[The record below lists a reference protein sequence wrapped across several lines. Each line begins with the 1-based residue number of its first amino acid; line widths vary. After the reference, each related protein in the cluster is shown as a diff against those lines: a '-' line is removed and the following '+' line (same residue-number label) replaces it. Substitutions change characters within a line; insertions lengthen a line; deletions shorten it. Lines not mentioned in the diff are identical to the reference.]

1 MRIAQV
7 APLTESVPPQTYGGT
22 ERVVSYLTEALVRL
36 GHDVTLYAAGDS
48 VTSAELRPGCRRSL
62 RRDPEAGEPVPIH
75 DRMMRRLLAEADEYD
90 IIHFHTGWF
99 EFPLFTGAAAPCVST
114 LHGPLD
120 VPLVQERL
128 RHYRGFPLIS
138 ISDAQRTP
146 LPELNWAATIHH
158 GLPDV
163 LAVADWGKHD
173 YLAFLGRICPEK
185 RPDLAIAIARRAG
198 WPLKI
203 AAKVD
208 PVDREYFASV
218 IQPLLDPP
226 HVEYVGEL
234 DEADK
239 MRFLAGAR
247 ALLFPIDWPEPFG
260 LVMIE
265 AMACGT
271 PVIAF
276 NRGSVPEILEDGLTG
291 FIVEDADAATRCVAA
306 VDGLSRPRI
315 REVFRRRFLVQRMAA
330 DHLRVYERLAAGAR
344 KDRRAEALPP
354 AESRAVPGT
363 RAAW

>member
-22 ERVVSYLTEALVRL
+22 ERVVSFLTEALVRL

-48 VTSAELRPGCRRSL
+48 VTSGELRSCAPQSL
-62 RRDPEAGEPVPIH
+62 RRDPGAGDPVPIH
-75 DRMMRRLLAEADEYD
+75 ERMMRRLREEAGDYD

-99 EFPLFTGAAAPCVST
+99 EFPLFITSATPCVST
-114 LHGPLD
+114 MHGPLD
-120 VPLVQERL
+120 VPMVQERL
-128 RHYRGFPLIS
+128 RHFNGFPLVS
-138 ISDAQRTP
+138 ISNAQRAP

-163 LAVADWGKHD
+163 LAVADTGRHD
-173 YLAFLGRICPEK
+173 YLAFLGRIAPEK
-185 RPDLAIAIARRAG
+185 RPDLAIAIARAAG
-198 WPLKI
+198 WPIKI

-208 PVDREYFASV
+208 PVDRDYFASV
-218 IQPLLDPP
+218 IRPLLGPG
-226 HVEYVGEL
+226 VEYVGEV

-265 AMACGT
+265 AIACGT

-276 NRGSVPEILEDGLTG
+276 RRGSVPEIVEEGSTG
-291 FIVEDADAATRCVAA
+291 FIVDGTEAAVAA
-306 VDGLSRPRI
+306 VGRLDELSRPRI
-315 REVFRRRFLVQRMAA
+315 REAFRRRFLATRMAA
-330 DHLRVYERLAAGAR
+330 DHLRLYERLVARRRENRGEASPAA
-344 KDRRAEALPP
+344 
-354 AESRAVPGT
+354 